1 MLNSITQKLYDWW
14 RFSRTI
20 FINAAVAI
28 IAVLG
33 EVMTFLVGFDW
44 AALGLTPRTVGYVL
58 LAVNV
63 VNIVLRFKTT
73 APPGEKVG

>member
-1 MLNSITQKLYDWW
+1 MFNAITQKLYDWW

-20 FINAAVAI
+20 FINAAMAIVAML
-28 IAVLG
+28 A

-44 AALGLTPRTVGYVL
+44 ASLGLSPRVVGYVV

-73 APPGEKVG
+73 APPGEKIG